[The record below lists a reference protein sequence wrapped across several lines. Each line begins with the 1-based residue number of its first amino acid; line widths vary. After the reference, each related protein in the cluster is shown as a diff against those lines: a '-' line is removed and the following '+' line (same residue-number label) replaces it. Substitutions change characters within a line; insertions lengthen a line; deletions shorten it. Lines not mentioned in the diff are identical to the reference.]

1 MTCNEW
7 NFMTFYCKKQHLNYD
22 NKNMKTSILHALL
35 LNDLFSNYNVPCK
48 YFYKEFGIAKFFI
61 MTAIV

>member
-1 MTCNEW
+1 
-7 NFMTFYCKKQHLNYD
+7 
-22 NKNMKTSILHALL
+22 MKTSILNALL

>member
-22 NKNMKTSILHALL
+22 NKNMKTSILNALL
-35 LNDLFSNYNVPCK
+35 LTDFR
-48 YFYKEFGIAKFFI
+48 II
-61 MTAIV
+61 MFLVNIFTKSFE

>member
-22 NKNMKTSILHALL
+22 NKNMKTSILNALL
-35 LNDLFSNYNVPCK
+35 LTDLRIFSNYNVLVNIFT
-48 YFYKEFGIAKFFI
+48 YSFE
-61 MTAIV
+61 